1 MDVPRAVAG
10 ARGHCIEHRRVFF
23 RKVGFWGVSCKRGGF
38 GAGALKKPQG
48 RSIEH
53 RRVSFRR
60 VGFWRGCF
68 KRGGF
73 CRGALKRPSRAQRGI

>member
-1 MDVPRAVAG
+1 MLVRGP
-10 ARGHCIEHRRVFF
+10 RGHSIEHKRVYYK
-23 RKVGFWGVSCKRGGF
+23 RVGFWGVSFKRGGF
-38 GAGALKKPQG
+38 GAGALKRAQG

-68 KRGGF
+68 TRGGF
-73 CRGALKRPSRAQRGI
+73 CRGALKRPSRAQH